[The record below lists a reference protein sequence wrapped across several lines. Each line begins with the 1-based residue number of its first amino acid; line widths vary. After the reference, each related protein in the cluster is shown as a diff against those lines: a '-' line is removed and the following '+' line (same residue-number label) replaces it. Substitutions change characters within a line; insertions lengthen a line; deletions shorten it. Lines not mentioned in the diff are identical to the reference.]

1 MDRRLLL
8 EVLPGIAFLLG
19 NAAGGLLWA
28 AGAAVAATGIAV
40 AIRWRWDGRLP
51 WLAVATL
58 ALALILTAFGVAL
71 NDETFVLVRPTI
83 GALAFALI
91 LAVGARARPSLLRR
105 TLDYRLRIEEPGW
118 RALHVVWIALA
129 LLSAAANE
137 IAWRV
142 LTTDQWA
149 LYNVLSDPVLI
160 GLIYLGTRAVAR
172 RYWIIEADEAD
183 EAAGAQAQPMARP
196 DQGG

>member
-8 EVLPGIAFLLG
+8 EILPGVAFLLG

-28 AGAAVAATGIAV
+28 AGAAAAATGVAV
-40 AIRWRWDGRLP
+40 AIRWRWDGCAP

-58 ALALILTAFGVAL
+58 VLALVLTAFGVVL

-83 GALAFALI
+83 GALAFAAI
-91 LAVGARARPSLLRR
+91 LAVGALARPSLLRR
-105 TLDYRLRIEEPGW
+105 TLGYRLRIKEAGW
-118 RALHVVWIALA
+118 RVLHLVWIALA

-137 IAWRV
+137 IAWRA

-149 LYNVLSDPVLI
+149 LYNVLSDPALI
-160 GLIYLGTRAVAR
+160 GLIYLGTRLVAQ
-172 RYWIIEADEAD
+172 RYWVIEENGEEVA
-183 EAAGAQAQPMARP
+183 
-196 DQGG
+196 